1 MAKTIIVEVTT
12 MDNTR
17 ECPMCHIVFHV
28 YHHHVLVRHQI
39 RYLVEDEMDKTVVFT
54 GQDIIPP
61 ITNLVLVMDG
71 LIVLDDERI
80 EKLSLLK

>member
-1 MAKTIIVEVTT
+1 
-12 MDNTR
+12 
-17 ECPMCHIVFHV
+17 VF
-28 YHHHVLVRHQI
+28 
-39 RYLVEDEMDKTVVFT
+39 FT
-54 GQDIIPP
+54 GQDIVPP

>member
-1 MAKTIIVEVTT
+1 

-28 YHHHVLVRHQI
+28 YHRHILVRHQI

-54 GQDIIPP
+54 GQDIVPP